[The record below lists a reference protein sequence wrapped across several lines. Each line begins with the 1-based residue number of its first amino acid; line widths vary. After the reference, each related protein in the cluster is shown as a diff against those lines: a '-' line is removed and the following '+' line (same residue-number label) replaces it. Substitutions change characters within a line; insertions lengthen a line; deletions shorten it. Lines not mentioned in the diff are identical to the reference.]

1 MLSDIGEEIRL
12 DFKFSDEQL
21 AIRAMTRDF
30 VNNEIIPVSRMYD
43 EEESFPT
50 PIFNKLREYGLFNL
64 AIPEEYGGPGVDK
77 ISQALIVEEVARGCA
92 GISTSMEANS
102 LSSYPILVGGS
113 KELKK
118 KYLTRLTDGGEFAAF
133 ALTEPQGG
141 SDVLGTKTT
150 IERVGDEY
158 VINGEKCFITNA
170 SYAHFFVVLAKMKG
184 GQGPNSFI
192 AIVVERDTEGLSV
205 GPKEKKMGLKAS
217 NTASV
222 MFDNVR
228 VPVCNRIGEEGEGFK
243 IFMKALSYARPMVG
257 AQSVGL
263 AQGAYEE
270 AVKFA
275 KERKQ
280 FGTTISNFQAIQFM
294 LADMAMNI
302 EAARLLVYK
311 AVYLLQEGTP
321 SITNA
326 SFAKCFAS
334 DTAMKVATDAV
345 QIHGGYGFIR
355 EYPVEKYFRD
365 AKIQQIYEGT
375 NQIQRVVI
383 AKEILKD

>member
-1 MLSDIGEEIRL
+1 M

-30 VNNEIIPVSRMYD
+30 VNNEIMPVSRMYD
-43 EEESFPT
+43 EEETFPT
-50 PIFNKLREYGLFNL
+50 PIFDKLREYGLFNL

-77 ISQALIVEEVARGCA
+77 ISQALIVEEVSRGCA

-113 KELKK
+113 EEVKK
-118 KYLTRLTDGGEFAAF
+118 KYLTRLTDGGEYAAF

-141 SDVLGTKTT
+141 SDVMGTKTT

-184 GQGPNSFI
+184 EQGPNRFI
-192 AIVVERDTEGLSV
+192 AIVVERDTDGLSV

-228 VPVCNRIGEEGEGFK
+228 VPISNRIGEEGEGFK
-243 IFMKALSYARPMVG
+243 VFMKALSFARPMVG

>member
-1 MLSDIGEEIRL
+1 M
-12 DFKFSDEQL
+12 DFKLSDEQL

-30 VNNEIIPVSRMYD
+30 VNNEIMPAARMYD
-43 EEESFPT
+43 EEETFPT
-50 PIFNKLREYGLFNL
+50 PIFDKLREYGLFNL

-113 KELKK
+113 EELKK
-118 KYLTRLTDGGEFAAF
+118 KYLTRLTNDGEYAAF

-141 SDVLGTKTT
+141 SDVMGTKTT

-184 GQGPNSFI
+184 EKGPNSFI

-228 VPVCNRIGEEGEGFK
+228 VPVSNRIGEEGEGFK
-243 IFMKALSYARPMVG
+243 IFMKALSFARPMVG

>member
-1 MLSDIGEEIRL
+1 MLRDIGEEIRL

-43 EEESFPT
+43 EEESFPI

-113 KELKK
+113 EELKK

-184 GQGPNSFI
+184 EQGPNSFI

-228 VPVCNRIGEEGEGFK
+228 VPVSNRIGEEGDGFK

-280 FGTTISNFQAIQFM
+280 FGTAISNFQAIQFM

>member
-1 MLSDIGEEIRL
+1 M
-12 DFKFSDEQL
+12 DFKLSDEQL

-30 VNNEIIPVSRMYD
+30 VNNEIMPVARMYD
-43 EEESFPT
+43 EEETFPT
-50 PIFNKLREYGLFNL
+50 PIFDKLREYGLFNL

-113 KELKK
+113 EELKK
-118 KYLTRLTDGGEFAAF
+118 KYLTRLTNDGEYAAF

-141 SDVLGTKTT
+141 SDVMGTKTT

-184 GQGPNSFI
+184 EKGPNSFI

-228 VPVCNRIGEEGEGFK
+228 VPVSNRIGEEGEGFK
-243 IFMKALSYARPMVG
+243 IFMKALSFARPMVG